1 MASIMVATLLPFP
14 FMRRVTPF
22 SGENSAEILNRFRR
36 KRRRKMFRWS
46 MLLVAIIMSQC
57 TIERTIWQ
65 LPRTGAWFQLA
76 LNEFSDQE
84 WYENFRL
91 SRATFQ
97 FLVEELK
104 PVLKLQD
111 TKMRKAVEV
120 EKRVG
125 LFLYFIASTAI
136 YRTLSNLFGLSRGF
150 VCICIRR
157 VAAVVLRKLKPKYMS
172 FAKGDE
178 LAHVIAIY
186 KEKWGFPMCAG
197 AIDGTHIPISTPQQN
212 HASYINRK
220 SYHSIVMQAL
230 VDSNYLFRDIVVGWP
245 GSVHDARVFSNSQL
259 YALGCSGRLFPPDV
273 KEEIL
278 GKEIHPVILADPAY
292 PMLNW
297 LLKGYPE
304 NVNTP
309 RIQRRFNYRLSRARM
324 TVENT
329 FGRWKGRF
337 PRFSKRLDMEVDGAV
352 EVVAAACVIH
362 NICEMRKEPYFEDW
376 LQEGF
381 EQPEEEVIQDESI
394 DELPGSD
401 VRDTLAAFFVSP
413 EGQNLELE

>member
-1 MASIMVATLLPFP
+1 MVSIMAAALLPFP
-14 FMRRVTPF
+14 LMRRVTTF
-22 SGENSAEILNRFRR
+22 SGENSAEIMNRFRR
-36 KRRRKMFRWS
+36 KRRRKKFEWS

-57 TIERTIWQ
+57 SIERTIWQ
-65 LPRTGAWFQLA
+65 LPRTGAWLQHVMD
-76 LNEFSDQE
+76 EFSVQE

-104 PVLKLQD
+104 PELKLQD
-111 TKMRKAVEV
+111 TKMRKAVKV
-120 EKRVG
+120 ENKVA
-125 LFLYFIASTAI
+125 LFLYFIASTAS

-150 VCICIRR
+150 VCICIRK
-157 VAAVVLRKLKPKYMS
+157 VAAAVLRKLRPKYLS
-172 FAKGDE
+172 IAKGDE
-178 LAHVIAIY
+178 LAHVIANY

-230 VDSNYLFRDIVVGWP
+230 VDSNYIFRDIVVGWP

-259 YALGCSGRLFPPDV
+259 YVLGCSGRLFPPDM

-278 GKEIHPVILADPAY
+278 GQEIHPVILADPAY

-362 NICEMRKEPYFEDW
+362 NICEMRKEPYFVEW

-381 EQPEEEVIQDESI
+381 EQPEEEVIQDGPI

-401 VRDTLAAFFVSP
+401 VRATLAAFFMSP

>member
-1 MASIMVATLLPFP
+1 MAAIMAATLLPFP
-14 FMRRVTPF
+14 FRRRVTPF
-22 SGENSAEILNRFRR
+22 SGENSAETLNRFRR
-36 KRRRKMFRWS
+36 KRRRKIFKWS
-46 MLLVAIIMSQC
+46 ILLMAIIMSQC

-91 SRATFQ
+91 SRATFR

-104 PVLKLQD
+104 PELTLQD

-120 EKRVG
+120 EKKVA
-125 LFLYFIASTAI
+125 LFLYFIASTAS

-150 VCICIRR
+150 VCICIHK
-157 VAAVVLRKLKPKYMS
+157 VAAAVLRKLKPKYMS
-172 FAKGDE
+172 IAKGDE
-178 LAHVIAIY
+178 LTCVIANY

-220 SYHSIVMQAL
+220 SYHSIVMQVL
-230 VDSNYLFRDIVVGWP
+230 VDSSYLFRDIVVGWP

-278 GKEIHPVILADPAY
+278 GQEIHPVILGDPAY

-309 RIQRRFNYRLSRARM
+309 RIQ
-324 TVENT
+324 
-329 FGRWKGRF
+329 
-337 PRFSKRLDMEVDGAV
+337 
-352 EVVAAACVIH
+352 
-362 NICEMRKEPYFEDW
+362 
-376 LQEGF
+376 
-381 EQPEEEVIQDESI
+381 
-394 DELPGSD
+394 
-401 VRDTLAAFFVSP
+401 
-413 EGQNLELE
+413 

>member
-1 MASIMVATLLPFP
+1 MAATLLPFP
-14 FMRRVTPF
+14 FRRRVTPF
-22 SGENSAEILNRFRR
+22 SGENSAETLNRFRR
-36 KRRRKMFRWS
+36 KRRRKIFKWS
-46 MLLVAIIMSQC
+46 ILLMAIIMSQC

-91 SRATFQ
+91 SRATFR

-104 PVLKLQD
+104 PELTLQD

-120 EKRVG
+120 EKKVA
-125 LFLYFIASTAI
+125 LFLYFIASTAS

-150 VCICIRR
+150 VCICIRK
-157 VAAVVLRKLKPKYMS
+157 VAAAVLRKLKPKYMS
-172 FAKGDE
+172 IAKGDE
-178 LAHVIAIY
+178 LTRVIANY

-230 VDSNYLFRDIVVGWP
+230 VDSSYLFRDIVVGWP

-278 GKEIHPVILADPAY
+278 GQEIHPVILGDPAY

-297 LLKGYPE
+297 LL
-304 NVNTP
+304 
-309 RIQRRFNYRLSRARM
+309 
-324 TVENT
+324 
-329 FGRWKGRF
+329 KGRF

-362 NICEMRKEPYFEDW
+362 NICEMRKEPYFVEW

-381 EQPEEEVIQDESI
+381 EQPEEEVIQDGPI

-401 VRDTLAAFFVSP
+401 VRDTLAAFFMSP

>member
-1 MASIMVATLLPFP
+1 M
-14 FMRRVTPF
+14 
-22 SGENSAEILNRFRR
+22 
-36 KRRRKMFRWS
+36 
-46 MLLVAIIMSQC
+46 
-57 TIERTIWQ
+57 
-65 LPRTGAWFQLA
+65 
-76 LNEFSDQE
+76 
-84 WYENFRL
+84 
-91 SRATFQ
+91 SRATFR

-104 PVLKLQD
+104 PELTLQD

-120 EKRVG
+120 EKKVA
-125 LFLYFIASTAI
+125 LFLYFIASTAS

-150 VCICIRR
+150 VCICIRK
-157 VAAVVLRKLKPKYMS
+157 VAAAVLRKLKPKYVS
-172 FAKGDE
+172 IAKGDE
-178 LAHVIAIY
+178 LTRVIANY

-220 SYHSIVMQAL
+220 SYHSIVMQAI
-230 VDSNYLFRDIVVGWP
+230 VDSSYLFRNIVVGWP

-278 GKEIHPVILADPAY
+278 GQEIHPVILGDPAY

-362 NICEMRKEPYFEDW
+362 NICEMRKEPYFVEW

-381 EQPEEEVIQDESI
+381 EQPEEEVIQDGPI

-401 VRDTLAAFFVSP
+401 VRDTLAAFFMSP